1 MGVLRL
7 LKFAVVGGALAL
19 AISAPAMAETDG
31 GSSADMLT
39 SGPSGN
45 YYFVPHPD
53 GTATLYASEALS
65 EDVVF
70 GTYSLV
76 MTMVSFTSGNYDFLP
91 SPDGT
96 ATYYASEASSEGD
109 IFWTFS
115 FPVQPVPLPAGALL
129 FASALGAIAVFG
141 AVRRRS

>member
-7 LKFAVVGGALAL
+7 LKFGVVGGALAL

-45 YYFVPHPD
+45 YDFVP
-53 GTATLYASEALS
+53 GTATFYASEALS
-65 EDVVF
+65 EDVVV
-70 GTYSLV
+70 GTYSLG

-96 ATYYASEASSEGD
+96 ATYYASEASSEGGT
-109 IFWTFS
+109 FGTFS
-115 FPVQPVPLPAGALL
+115 IAVQPVPLPAGVLL
-129 FASALGAIAVFG
+129 FASALGAIGVLG